1 MRYMTDWRKAVRA
14 FARITHPFAKSAKG
28 WGTRLWC
35 DFPGLRIETWGTRI
49 CGWLIL
55 AAAMA
60 MVGCHGG
67 ARREAGTVVVVLE
80 SSPNNLDPRQGT
92 DAQSERVGGLI
103 FDALVK
109 KDENYNLKPWLATS
123 WEQPDALTW
132 VFHLRDGVR
141 FQDGRPLEAEDVVW
155 TIESLIEP
163 KLAGLITAKSGA
175 FAAVKRAEARD
186 RLTVVVRMKRP
197 DAGLLFNMSD
207 GLFGVVPRG
216 AGADFGL
223 HPVGSGPF
231 RFVSQ
236 VQDKEVVLER
246 FEGCWSNTS
255 QVSKSR
261 RVTPASNDRSPGT
274 PPGAPD
280 SSVIRRVRFEVVPDT
295 ITSALEMEKGSA
307 DAASNVLTPDMVYA
321 LRDAPGLE
329 TTSGPGS
336 NVWYLNFNVA
346 DPALRD
352 KRVRQAVALA
362 MDREAI
368 VAALWR
374 GHARLA
380 ETLLPEGQWAAATEA
395 ELAHYPHDP
404 AQAAKLLEEA
414 GYPGRDGVRLR
425 LTLKISQDETTRLLA
440 AVLQQQLRAAGI
452 ELKIRSAEFGTFYAD
467 VTHGAFQ
474 MYLLKWVGSNEDPDI
489 YRYMYSSESFPPKG
503 ANRGHYVNARVDAL
517 LAKAAAESG
526 PEAVVWTGRQVD
538 YAEIQSI
545 LSEELPT
552 IPLWFPDNVV
562 VHTRR
567 LQGVVSRGDGNFD
580 FLRDAWLRSP

>member
-1 MRYMTDWRKAVRA
+1 M
-14 FARITHPFAKSAKG
+14 G
-28 WGTRLWC
+28 
-35 DFPGLRIETWGTRI
+35 
-49 CGWLIL
+49 
-55 AAAMA
+55 
-60 MVGCHGG
+60 MVGCHG
-67 ARREAGTVVVVLE
+67 AAREAGTVVVVLE

-109 KDENYNLKPWLATS
+109 KDESYNLRPWLAVS

-141 FQDGRPLEAEDVVW
+141 FQDGRPLEAEDVAW

-175 FAAVKRAEARD
+175 FAAVDRAEARD

-197 DAGLLFNMSD
+197 DAGLLFNLSD

-216 AGADFGL
+216 AGGDFGL

-236 VQDKEVVLER
+236 VQDKDVVLER
-246 FEGCWSNTS
+246 FDGCWSNS
-255 QVSKSR
+255 GKGSVVSGQKDGER
-261 RVTPASNDRSPGT
+261 
-274 PPGAPD
+274 
-280 SSVIRRVRFEVVPDT
+280 IERVRFEVVPDT
-295 ITSALEMEKGSA
+295 ITGALELEKGSA
-307 DAASNVLTPDMVYA
+307 DAESNVLTPDMVYA

-329 TTSGPGS
+329 TASGPGS

-374 GHARLA
+374 GDARLA
-380 ETLLPEGQWAAATEA
+380 ETLLPEGEWAAATDA

-404 AQAAKLLEEA
+404 ARAARLLAAA
-414 GYPGRDGVRLR
+414 GLPAGRDGVRLR

-474 MYLLKWVGSNEDPDI
+474 MYILKWIGSNEDPDI
-489 YRYMYSSESFPPKG
+489 YRYMDSSGSFPPKG

-526 PEAVVWTGRQVD
+526 PASEVEARRR
-538 YAEIQSI
+538 AEYVEVQQI
-545 LSEELPT
+545 LAEELPA

-580 FLRDAWLRSP
+580 FLREAWLR

>member
-1 MRYMTDWRKAVRA
+1 MRYVAGWRRAVRA

-28 WGTRLWC
+28 WGTHKYGDSGFARMTTLGGC
-35 DFPGLRIETWGTRI
+35 ARMTTCVALA
-49 CGWLIL
+49 IL
-55 AAAMA
+55 LGATA
-60 MVGCHGG
+60 GCHGG
-67 ARREAGTVVVVLE
+67 PGREAGTVVVVLE
-80 SSPNNLDPRQGT
+80 SSPNSLDPRQGT
-92 DAQSERVGGLI
+92 DAQSEHVGGLI

-109 KDENYNLKPWLATS
+109 KDENYNLRPWLATS

-141 FQDGRPLEAEDVVW
+141 FQDGRPLEAEDVAW

-175 FAAVKRAEARD
+175 FAAVDRAEARD

-197 DAGLLFNMSD
+197 DAGLLFNLSD
-207 GLFGVVPRG
+207 GQFGVVPRG
-216 AGADFGL
+216 AGGDFGL

-246 FEGCWSNTS
+246 FEGCWSDYQKEQPTLS
-255 QVSKSR
+255 QSTRK
-261 RVTPASNDRSPGT
+261 D
-274 PPGAPD
+274 GAPG
-280 SSVIRRVRFEVVPDT
+280 SSRIERVRFEVVPDT
-295 ITSALEMEKGSA
+295 ITSALELEKGSA

-329 TTSGPGS
+329 TASGPGS

-346 DPALRD
+346 DPTLRD

-362 MDREAI
+362 MDRQAI

-380 ETLLPEGQWAAATEA
+380 DTLLPAGQWAAATEA

-404 AQAAKLLEEA
+404 ARAARLLEAA
-414 GYPGRDGVRLR
+414 GLPAGRDGVRLR

-452 ELKIRSAEFGTFYAD
+452 EMKIRSAEFGTFYAD

-474 MYLLKWVGSNEDPDI
+474 MYLLKWIGSNEDPDI
-489 YRYMYSSESFPPKG
+489 YRYMDSSGSFPPKG

-526 PEAVVWTGRQVD
+526 PEAEGRRLTEYVEVQ
-538 YAEIQSI
+538 QI
-545 LSEELPT
+545 LAEELPT

-580 FLRDAWLRSP
+580 FLRDAWLR

>member
-1 MRYMTDWRKAVRA
+1 
-14 FARITHPFAKSAKG
+14 
-28 WGTRLWC
+28 
-35 DFPGLRIETWGTRI
+35 
-49 CGWLIL
+49 
-55 AAAMA
+55 
-60 MVGCHGG
+60 
-67 ARREAGTVVVVLE
+67 VVVVLE

-109 KDENYNLKPWLATS
+109 KDENYNLRPWLAAS

-175 FAAVKRAEARD
+175 FAAVERAEARD

-246 FEGCWSNTS
+246 FEGCWSCREQGTGNRDQGTGNRNTNNGE
-255 QVSKSR
+255 R
-261 RVTPASNDRSPGT
+261 
-274 PPGAPD
+274 
-280 SSVIRRVRFEVVPDT
+280 IERVRFEVVPDT
-295 ITSALEMEKGSA
+295 ITSALELEKGSA

-329 TTSGPGS
+329 TASGPGS

-346 DPALRD
+346 DPTLRD

-362 MDREAI
+362 MDRQAI

-380 ETLLPEGQWAAATEA
+380 DTLLPKGQWAAATDA
-395 ELAHYPHDP
+395 EIVHYPHDP
-404 AQAAKLLEEA
+404 ARAAALLEAA
-414 GYPGRDGVRLR
+414 GLPAGRDGVRLR

-474 MYLLKWVGSNEDPDI
+474 MYLLKWIGSNEDPDI
-489 YRYMYSSESFPPKG
+489 YRYMVSSGSFPPKG
-503 ANRGHYVNARVDAL
+503 ANRGHYVNAQVDAL

-526 PEAVVWTGRQVD
+526 PEAEGRRLTEYVEVQ
-538 YAEIQSI
+538 QI
-545 LSEELPT
+545 LAEELPT

-580 FLRDAWLRSP
+580 FLREAWLRNP

>member
-1 MRYMTDWRKAVRA
+1 MTTCVALAILLAVV
-14 FARITHPFAKSAKG
+14 
-28 WGTRLWC
+28 
-35 DFPGLRIETWGTRI
+35 
-49 CGWLIL
+49 
-55 AAAMA
+55 
-60 MVGCHGG
+60 VGCHGG
-67 ARREAGTVVVVLE
+67 AGREAGTVVVVLE

-109 KDENYNLKPWLATS
+109 KDENYNLRPWLATS

-175 FAAVKRAEARD
+175 FAAVERAEARD

-216 AGADFGL
+216 AGGDFGL

-246 FEGCWSNTS
+246 FEGCWSNRE
-255 QVSKSR
+255 Q
-261 RVTPASNDRSPGT
+261 GT
-274 PPGAPD
+274 GNREKNNGER
-280 SSVIRRVRFEVVPDT
+280 IERVRFEVVPDT
-295 ITSALEMEKGSA
+295 ITSALELEKGSA

-336 NVWYLNFNVA
+336 NVWYLNFNVT

-380 ETLLPEGQWAAATEA
+380 KTLMPDGQWAAATDA
-395 ELAHYPHDP
+395 ELAQYPHDP
-404 AQAAKLLEEA
+404 ARAARLLDAA
-414 GYPGRDGVRLR
+414 GFPAGRDGVRLR
-425 LTLKISQDETTRLLA
+425 LSLKISQDETTRLLA

-452 ELKIRSAEFGTFYAD
+452 ELRIRSAEFGTFYAD

-474 MYLLKWVGSNEDPDI
+474 MYILKWIGSNEDPDI
-489 YRYMYSSESFPPKG
+489 YRYMDSSESFPPKG
-503 ANRGHYVNARVDAL
+503 ANRGHYVNARVDEL
-517 LAKAAAESG
+517 LAKAASETG
-526 PEAVVWTGRQVD
+526 PEVEVRRRAE
-538 YAEIQSI
+538 YAEVQRI
-545 LSEELPT
+545 LADELPA

-580 FLRDAWLRSP
+580 FLGDAWLRNP

>member
-1 MRYMTDWRKAVRA
+1 MTA
-14 FARITHPFAKSAKG
+14 
-28 WGTRLWC
+28 
-35 DFPGLRIETWGTRI
+35 LRGVEVVCLGVMLT
-49 CGWLIL
+49 
-55 AAAMA
+55 A
-60 MVGCHGG
+60 MVGCHGAG
-67 ARREAGTVVVVLE
+67 REAGTVVVVLE

-109 KDENYNLKPWLATS
+109 KDENYNLRPWLATS

-141 FQDGRPLEAEDVVW
+141 FQDGRPLEADDVVW

-163 KLAGLITAKSGA
+163 KLAGLISAKSGA
-175 FAAVKRAEARD
+175 FAAVERAEARD

-216 AGADFGL
+216 AGSDFGL

-246 FEGCWSNTS
+246 NEGCWSEGLSGNPTLS
-255 QVSKSR
+255 QSTRKDGAPGSLLPTHP
-261 RVTPASNDRSPGT
+261 TPPAKLAGT
-274 PPGAPD
+274 PDRDEAAMNGAPGEQQTGTR
-280 SSVIRRVRFEVVPDT
+280 IRRVRFEVVPDT
-295 ITSALEMEKGSA
+295 ITSALELEKGSA

-380 ETLLPEGQWAAATEA
+380 DTLLPEGQWAAATDA

-404 AQAAKLLEEA
+404 ARAAALLEAA
-414 GYPGRDGVRLR
+414 GYPARNGVRLR

-440 AVLQQQLRAAGI
+440 AVLQQQLRSVGI
-452 ELKIRSAEFGTFYAD
+452 ELNIRSAEFGTFYAD

-474 MYLLKWVGSNEDPDI
+474 MYILKWVGSNEDGDI

-526 PEAVVWTGRQVD
+526 PEAEVWVGRMED
-538 YAEIQSI
+538 YAQVQQI

-580 FLRDAWLRSP
+580 FLREAWLQ

>member
-1 MRYMTDWRKAVRA
+1 M
-14 FARITHPFAKSAKG
+14 
-28 WGTRLWC
+28 L
-35 DFPGLRIETWGTRI
+35 
-49 CGWLIL
+49 
-55 AAAMA
+55 
-60 MVGCHGG
+60 MVVAGCHGG
-67 ARREAGTVVVVLE
+67 LGRERGTVVVVLE

-92 DAQSERVGGLI
+92 DAQSEHVGGLI

-109 KDENYNLKPWLATS
+109 KDENYNLRPWLAMS

-141 FQDGRPLEAEDVVW
+141 FQDGRRLEAEDVVW

-163 KLAGLITAKSGA
+163 KLAGLISAKSGA
-175 FAAVKRAEARD
+175 FAAVERAEARD
-186 RLTVVVRMKRP
+186 RLTVVVHMKEP
-197 DAGLLFNMSD
+197 NAGLLFNMSD

-216 AGADFGL
+216 AGGDFGL

-246 FEGCWSNTS
+246 FDGCWSEGLSGNPTLS
-255 QVSKSR
+255 QSARK
-261 RVTPASNDRSPGT
+261 D
-274 PPGAPD
+274 GAPG
-280 SSVIRRVRFEVVPDT
+280 SSVIQRVRFEVVPDT
-295 ITSALEMEKGSA
+295 ITSALELQKGSA

-362 MDREAI
+362 MDRPAI
-368 VAALWR
+368 IAALWR

-380 ETLLPEGQWAAATEA
+380 DTLLPTGQWAAATDA

-404 AQAAKLLEEA
+404 ARAAALLLAA
-414 GYPGRDGVRLR
+414 GFPAGRDGVRLR
-425 LTLKISQDETTRLLA
+425 LSLKISSDETTRLLA
-440 AVLQQQLRAAGI
+440 AVLQQQMRAAGI
-452 ELKIRSAEFGTFYAD
+452 EMKIRSAEFGTFYAD

-474 MYLLKWVGSNEDPDI
+474 IYILKWIGSNEDPDI
-489 YRYMYSSESFPPKG
+489 YRYMDSSGSFPPKG

-517 LAKAAAESG
+517 LAKAATETGPAE
-526 PEAVVWTGRQVD
+526 EVQVRRR
-538 YAEIQSI
+538 AEYVEVQRI
-545 LSEELPT
+545 LADELPA
-552 IPLWFPDNVV
+552 IPLWDPENEV

-580 FLRDAWLRSP
+580 FLREAWLTIP